1 MAVLSCPP
9 FSAKDNS
16 ALTALKAR
24 WFIKLRLR
32 SPLRKAQKAKASAV
46 DGPTQM
52 ITRTA
57 ARKAPDNGVA
67 VVLFTPN
74 TRKDLDKFCT
84 WPVDMLITDYPNL
97 GHCP

>member
-1 MAVLSCPP
+1 MI
-9 FSAKDNS
+9 
-16 ALTALKAR
+16 AR
-24 WFIKLRLR
+24 WFTKLRFR
-32 SPLRKAQKAKASAV
+32 SPLDKAQETKAGAV
-46 DGPTQM
+46 AGPMQV

-57 ARKAPDNGVA
+57 ARQACDNGVA

-74 TRKDLDKFCT
+74 AREDLYKFCT